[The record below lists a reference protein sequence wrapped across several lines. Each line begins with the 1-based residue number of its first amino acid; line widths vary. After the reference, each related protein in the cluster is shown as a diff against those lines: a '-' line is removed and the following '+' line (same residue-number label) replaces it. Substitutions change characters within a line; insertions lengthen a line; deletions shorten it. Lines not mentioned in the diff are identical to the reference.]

1 MILNEMSDDLSKDHE
16 CRILIIETHF
26 YKGKLFSEKV
36 RSPVYLKKGDK
47 LEIGC
52 DGIKCVP

>member
-1 MILNEMSDDLSKDHE
+1 MSDDLSKDHE